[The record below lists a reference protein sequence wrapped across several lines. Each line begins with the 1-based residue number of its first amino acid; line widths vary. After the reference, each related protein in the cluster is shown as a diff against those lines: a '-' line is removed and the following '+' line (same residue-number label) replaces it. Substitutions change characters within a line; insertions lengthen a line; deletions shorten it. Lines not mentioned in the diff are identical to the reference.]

1 MKRKQLVITI
11 LLVLILVLL
20 TACPSKD
27 GSKSAKASDGVDIDL
42 TKMSKTMIY
51 SEVFNMV
58 NSPNKYIGKT
68 VKLTGNFSWYFNS
81 AVKDF
86 TPAVIVQD
94 AAACCSQGVEFT
106 MANFDKDSMP
116 EVGTEMTIQGSFETY
131 TKGSNIYWRLK
142 DTVILSQS

>member
-1 MKRKQLVITI
+1 MKRKPIIIVLM
-11 LLVLILVLL
+11 LLILVLV
-20 TACPSKD
+20 TACPSKEENT
-27 GSKSAKASDGVDIDL
+27 SAKSSDGVDIDL

-68 VKLTGNFSWYFNS
+68 VKLTGNFSWYFNN
-81 AVKDF
+81 AMKDF

-106 MANFDKDSMP
+106 MADYNKDNMP
-116 EVGTEMTIQGSFETY
+116 DVGTEMTIQGCFETY
-131 TKGSNIYWRLK
+131 TKGSNTYWRLK
-142 DTVILSQS
+142 DTVILSQT